1 MSNLGNYL
9 KTKAKQK
16 WCPVSCVVPA
26 LQVTR
31 RDARREEKNG
41 EVQASVRSAESPRHF
56 SSAEHISL
64 FWSSFIRGEIRG
76 LSWERKS
83 CFLRGLSLLRL
94 CVSRQLS
101 DLLMV
106 LVLEV
111 GAAGSQESLKRG
123 TGVWG
128 KERSDYASLYNPRH
142 GADRHWAKSS
152 EIPLGEADSLGKRRW
167 VYSALPVHC
176 RRQVRCAKSGR
187 DLKFLRRK
195 SPSLLICC
203 TLLHLSNTSSCF
215 SLICLAPWALPAP
228 TTWQCCLQNS
238 TRSQIRITGGRAWRQ
253 CRENRVGAV
262 FTVWRSFE
270 VRSHFVAQTSFPPF
284 CLSLLRTRIMY
295 DKLILQVRF
304 YSKHTGNNNK

>member
-1 MSNLGNYL
+1 MGKFRL
-9 KTKAKQK
+9 
-16 WCPVSCVVPA
+16 
-26 LQVTR
+26 
-31 RDARREEKNG
+31 
-41 EVQASVRSAESPRHF
+41 RSAESPRHF

-83 CFLRGLSLLRL
+83 YFLRGLSLLRL
-94 CVSRQLS
+94 CASGQLC

-106 LVLEV
+106 LVLGV

-123 TGVWG
+123 AGVWG
-128 KERSDYASLYNPRH
+128 KKRSDTDMPIQSQARCRQALGKILWDSAGRSRLIGQKALSVYCVASPLQKAGEVCQVRP
-142 GADRHWAKSS
+142 GL
-152 EIPLGEADSLGKRRW
+152 EIPQAEET
-167 VYSALPVHC
+167 VP
-176 RRQVRCAKSGR
+176 
-187 DLKFLRRK
+187 
-195 SPSLLICC
+195 PNLLH
-203 TLLHLSNTSSCF
+203 TSHLSNTSSCF

-253 CRENRVGAV
+253 RRENRVGAV

-295 DKLILQVRF
+295 GKLILPVRI
-304 YSKHTGNNNK
+304 YSKYTGNNKEIIL